1 MAELEL
7 CVYCKLPI
15 KSKDNFVKVSESPM
29 LARLYGEPIDQ
40 PYAHAACYEQK
51 SKTKASGA

>member
-1 MAELEL
+1 M
-7 CVYCKLPI
+7 PI
-15 KSKDNFVKVSESPM
+15 KSQDNFADVSEGPT

-40 PYAHAACYEQK
+40 QYAHAACYEQK